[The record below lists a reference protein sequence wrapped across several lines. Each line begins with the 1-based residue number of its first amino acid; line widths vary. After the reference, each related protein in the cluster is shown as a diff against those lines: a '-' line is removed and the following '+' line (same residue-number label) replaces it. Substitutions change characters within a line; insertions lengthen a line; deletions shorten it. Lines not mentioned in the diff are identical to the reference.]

1 MARSVPPFIAG
12 AGVLLMLVGC
22 SNYEAQRPAWRA
34 EAENACIDQ
43 GFIQASSY
51 VEPEQEIDGPGICG
65 LTRPFKVSA
74 LLDGE
79 VTFDNPYTLD
89 CPMIA
94 ALNNWVKDVVE
105 PEAQT
110 RFGERVVEIESFGTY
125 SCRGINGDAGARLSE
140 HAFGNAI
147 DVSGFRLADGREIS
161 VMRDWPVG
169 DEQAQAFLHDVHG
182 GACGYFTTVLGPG
195 YNFLHYNHFHLDLAM
210 HGNTSTGPRRFCEPQ
225 PQGGLPITHAPDGLP
240 NAPPLDED
248 LDVSQAGSGDMQAL
262 ALHTGPDTPDA
273 AVPPPIE
280 APHPD
285 QGYEPLPPQAV
296 PAQADSG
303 QPLDLQAN
311 PTQAAPEPQSAAQG
325 GTIRADGAFVP
336 EGKPGDWDLSGQR

>member
-1 MARSVPPFIAG
+1 MARCVPPFA
-12 AGVLLMLVGC
+12 AGVLLLTLAGC

-34 EAENACIDQ
+34 EAENACIAQ
-43 GFIQASSY
+43 NLIHLSAY

-74 LLDGE
+74 LLDGQ
-79 VTFDNPYTLD
+79 VALNNAYTLD

-94 ALNNWVKDVVE
+94 ALNNWVREVVE

-110 RFGERVVEIESFGTY
+110 QFNERVVEIESFGTY

-161 VMRDWPVG
+161 IMRDWPMG
-169 DEQAQAFLHDVHG
+169 DAPTQAFLRDIHA

-210 HGNTSTGPRRFCEPQ
+210 RGDTSTGLRRVCRPEPPNM
-225 PQGGLPITHAPDGLP
+225 PQSHPPDGLP
-240 NAPPLDED
+240 EPPPLDEEMD
-248 LDVSQAGSGDMQAL
+248 ISQAGSADMQAL
-262 ALHTGPDTPDA
+262 ALHAGPDTPDA
-273 AVPPPIE
+273 SLPPAPVEAYASRPRPDQAYQNPQAPPPQPVPS
-280 APHPD
+280 AD
-285 QGYEPLPPQAV
+285 DPQ
-296 PAQADSG
+296 
-303 QPLDLQAN
+303 
-311 PTQAAPEPQSAAQG
+311 T
-325 GTIRADGAFVP
+325 GTIRADGAFAP
-336 EGKPGDWDLSGQR
+336 EGQPSDWDLSGQK